1 MSEHAVV
8 GKGVP
13 RVDALEKVTGAA
25 KYGADI
31 NFPGMLHAR
40 IFRSTEV
47 HAKILSIDTS
57 EAEKLPGVQA
67 IITQDDIPTGRAVF
81 AKDKVLYYGEP
92 LGAVAAA
99 DPDIAEEAAELVKIE
114 YEPLPVVQDVL
125 ESIKPDT
132 PNLLNDRTKDGPR
145 RRVITRQLKKLSK
158 DTGEDNSA
166 EIERL
171 NAELGELDDEI
182 YYNVAGETHE
192 SAGDVEQGFA
202 ESDVVVE
209 GTYTIPRVHQV
220 YMEPHVSVA
229 QAEPSG
235 KLTVWASTQ
244 GHFAIRSGIA
254 GVLGIPLSD
263 INVVGVTMGGG
274 FGGRFNIQA
283 THVPAVILSQ
293 KTGRPVKAQ
302 LNREEEFLDG
312 RPGAGCVIKL
322 KTGVMNDGTIVARK
336 ALAFWDCGSVAGGPI
351 ANTIR
356 IRGVYKFPH
365 LQMDAYAVHT
375 NKSGTTSYR
384 APGAPQAIFAA
395 ESQLDEI
402 ANIIGMDPVD
412 LRMKNMRE
420 EGDQVPAGATEPIV
434 GYKETLKAAA
444 DAVDWWNREKGPNQ
458 GWGVAVGD
466 WTNGCGPG
474 AVYVSVHEDG
484 SVRLFHG
491 SMDITGTD
499 TAMAQIAAEVLTV
512 PYEQVSITRGDT
524 NSAPYNTGSGGSVV
538 TFTMGNTAKLAAED
552 ARGRLL
558 ELASQRLN
566 TEVEHVELK
575 DGKVSLTNGDAPKS
589 LSLGELAAYSL
600 STTGGPV
607 VGKGSLSGRLSAPA
621 VAVQIAKVEVNPETG
636 NTKVLR
642 TVASQDVGFAI
653 NPIAVEGQIEGGV
666 VQGYAWSM
674 MEEMQYDEKGNV
686 NPGFV
691 DYRVPTTADI
701 PRIESV
707 IVEVPAPNGPYGAK
721 GVGEPSLTPTLATF
735 ANAVTDATGVRIND
749 LPIKPEKIVNAL
761 KSNGNG
767 SR

>member
-1 MSEHAVV
+1 MSKHTVV
-8 GKGVP
+8 GKRVP

-25 KYGADI
+25 KYGADF

-40 IFRSTEV
+40 IFRSTQV

-57 EAEKLPGVQA
+57 KAEKLPGVQA
-67 IITQDDIPTGRAVF
+67 IITQADVSTGRAVF
-81 AKDKVLYYGEP
+81 AKDKVLYLGEP
-92 LGAVAAA
+92 LGAVAAT
-99 DPDIAEEAAELVKIE
+99 DPDIAEEAADLVKVE
-114 YEPLPVVQDVL
+114 YEPLPVVQDMT

-132 PNLLNDRTKDGPR
+132 PNLLNDKTKDGPK
-145 RRVITRQLKKLSK
+145 RRVIARQLKALSK
-158 DTGEDNSA
+158 EQDQDNSA

-171 NAELGELDDEI
+171 NAELAELDDEI
-182 YYNVAGETHE
+182 YYNVAGEAHE
-192 SAGDVEQGFA
+192 EAGDVEKGFA
-202 ESDVVVE
+202 ESDIVVE
-209 GTYTIPRVHQV
+209 DTYTIPRVHQV

-229 QAEPSG
+229 HAEPSG

-254 GVLGIPLSD
+254 GVLGIPLND
-263 INVVGVTMGGG
+263 INVIGVTMGGG
-274 FGGRFNIQA
+274 FGGRFNIQL

-302 LNREEEFLDG
+302 LTRKEEFLDG

-322 KTGVMNDGTIVARK
+322 KTGAMNDGTIVARK
-336 ALAFWDCGSVAGGPI
+336 ALAFWDCGAVAGGPI
-351 ANTIR
+351 GNTIR

-384 APGAPQAIFAA
+384 APGAPQAIFAG

-402 ANIIGMDPVD
+402 ARRIGMDPVEI
-412 LRMKNMRE
+412 RMKNMRE
-420 EGDQVPAGATEPIV
+420 EGDQVPAGATEPVV

-484 SVRLFHG
+484 SIRIFHG
-491 SMDITGTD
+491 SMDITGSD
-499 TAMAQIAAEVLTV
+499 TAMAQIVAEVLTV
-512 PYEQVSITRGDT
+512 PFEQVTITRGDT
-524 NSAPYNTGSGGSVV
+524 NSAPYSTGSGGSVV

-552 ARGRLL
+552 AQQRLL
-558 ELASQRLN
+558 DVAAQRLN
-566 TEVEHVELK
+566 TEIDNLELK
-575 DGKVSLTNGDAPKS
+575 DGKVSLIAAEQPKS

-600 STTGGPV
+600 STTGGPII
-607 VGKGSLSGRLSAPA
+607 GKGSLSGKLSTPA

-636 NTKVLR
+636 KTKVLKV
-642 TVASQDVGFAI
+642 VASQDVGFAI
-653 NPIAVEGQIEGGV
+653 NPMAVESQIEGGV

-674 MEEMQYDEKGNV
+674 MEEMQYDENGNV

-691 DYRVPTTADI
+691 DYRVPTSADI
-701 PRIESV
+701 PKVETV

-721 GVGEPSLTPTLATF
+721 GVGEPALTPTLATF
-735 ANAVTDATGVRIND
+735 GNAVTDATGVRITE

-761 KSNGNG
+761 KNNGK
-767 SR
+767 

>member
-1 MSEHAVV
+1 MPEHVVV
-8 GKGVP
+8 GKRVP
-13 RVDALEKVTGAA
+13 RVDALEKVTGTA

-31 NFPGMLHAR
+31 NFPGMLHAK

-67 IITQDDIPTGRAVF
+67 IITQNDVSTGRTVF
-81 AKDKVLYYGEP
+81 AKEKVLYLGEP
-92 LGAVAAA
+92 LGAVAAI
-99 DPDIAEEAAELVKIE
+99 DPDIAEEAAALVKVK
-114 YEPLPVVQDVL
+114 YEALPVVQDVM
-125 ESIKPDT
+125 EAIKPDA
-132 PNLLNDRTKDGPR
+132 PHLLSERTKDGPNR
-145 RRVITRQLKKLSK
+145 RTIVKRLRTLSK
-158 DTGEDNSA
+158 QTEQDNST
-166 EIERL
+166 EIDNL
-171 NAELGELDDEI
+171 NKELSGLDDEI
-182 YYNVAGETHE
+182 YYNIAGEAHE
-192 SAGDVEQGFA
+192 AAGDVEQGFE

-209 GTYTIPRVHQV
+209 NTYTVPRVHQV

-229 QAEPSG
+229 NAEPSG
-235 KLTVWASTQ
+235 KLTVWASSQ

-254 GVLGIPLSD
+254 GLLGIPLSD
-263 INVVGVTMGGG
+263 INVIGVTMGGG
-274 FGGRFNIQA
+274 FGGRFNIQM
-283 THVPAVILSQ
+283 THVPAVMLSQ
-293 KTGRPVKAQ
+293 KTGRPVKVQ

-312 RPGAGCVIKL
+312 RPATGCIIRL
-322 KTGVMNDGTIVARK
+322 KTGAMNDGTIVARK
-336 ALAFWDCGSVAGGPI
+336 ALAFWDCGAVAGGPI

-365 LQMDAYAVHT
+365 LQMDAYSVHT

-384 APGAPQAIFAA
+384 APGAPQSIFAA

-402 ANIIGMDPVD
+402 ARQIGMDPVE

-434 GYKETLKAAA
+434 GYKETLQAAA
-444 DAVDWWNREKGPNQ
+444 DAVDWPNRKKGSNQ

-484 SVRLFHG
+484 SIRVFHG
-491 SMDITGTD
+491 SMDITGSD
-499 TAMAQIAAEVLTV
+499 TAMAQIVAEVLTV
-512 PYEQVSITRGDT
+512 PFEQVAITCGDT

-552 ARGRLL
+552 ARQRLL
-558 ELASQRLN
+558 ELAAQRLN
-566 TEVEHVELK
+566 TEIDNLK
-575 DGKVSLTNGDAPKS
+575 LRDGEISLSITDSPKS

-607 VGKGSLSGRLSAPA
+607 VGKGSLSGKLSAPA
-621 VAVQIAKVEVNPETG
+621 IAVQIAKVEVNPETG
-636 NTKVLR
+636 NTKVLKM
-642 TVASQDVGFAI
+642 VASQDVGFAI
-653 NPIAVEGQIEGGV
+653 NPISVEGQIEGGV

-674 MEEMQYDEKGNV
+674 MEEMQYDENGNM

-691 DYRVPTTADI
+691 DYRVPTSADI
-701 PRIESV
+701 PTIETV

-735 ANAVTDATGVRIND
+735 ANAVTDATGVQITD
-749 LPIKPEKIVNAL
+749 LPIKPEKIVKGL
-761 KSNGNG
+761 KKKGKKSK
-767 SR
+767 